1 MCFVKQIPTHCLNAS
16 TCEQSYIVSAS
27 LTIIESYTYTVVG
40 VLCRITADRGYSQAS
55 QSAISVNKNSMTK
68 LAFVT
73 CMCK

>member
-1 MCFVKQIPTHCLNAS
+1 MLAHVGKAILYRQALA
-16 TCEQSYIVSAS
+16 
-27 LTIIESYTYTVVG
+27 IIESYTYTLVG